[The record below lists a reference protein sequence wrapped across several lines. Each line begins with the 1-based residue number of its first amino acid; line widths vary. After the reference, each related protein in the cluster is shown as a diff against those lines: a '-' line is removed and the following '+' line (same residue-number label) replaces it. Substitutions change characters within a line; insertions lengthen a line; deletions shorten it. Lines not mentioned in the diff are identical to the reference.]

1 MWQLRKLSTNEALSE
16 AGPLPNNW
24 GPIFGLNGFLD
35 KISDLSWVGPDYQDM
50 GWIEIPEQEQ
60 KQIREAQVHARIDS
74 EKVIANTALSAL
86 QLTVGEKIAWNDYLL
101 ALDSVCLCADFDC
114 DPKFPIR
121 PDA

>member
-1 MWQLRKLSTNEALSE
+1 
-16 AGPLPNNW
+16 
-24 GPIFGLNGFLD
+24 
-35 KISDLSWVGPDYQDM
+35 M

-74 EKVIANTALSAL
+74 EKVIANTALSAP
-86 QLTVGEKIAWNDYLL
+86 QLTVGEKIAWNDYLR